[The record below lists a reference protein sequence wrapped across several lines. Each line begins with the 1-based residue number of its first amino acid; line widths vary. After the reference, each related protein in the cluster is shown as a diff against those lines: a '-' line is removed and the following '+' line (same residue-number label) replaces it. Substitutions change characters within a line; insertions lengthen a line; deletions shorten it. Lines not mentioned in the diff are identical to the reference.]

1 MVSLIL
7 AFMFQT
13 AGPAPLP
20 FSADL
25 PPGPPGMEAAA
36 EVGGAG
42 MSLSG
47 PAASGAPVIAMM
59 SETVGPDETAL
70 VTGKNLNGAVW
81 HYAVDGQRPLIRSVP
96 GQVLPVSAEDRSA
109 VVLPDAG
116 ALAGTALVFAE
127 KDGLFSRPFRI
138 NGPRMFW
145 LSPASV
151 RQVNGDT
158 SGEPLTLYGKNL
170 FVSGKEPRLYI
181 SGPGYS
187 GFRTVMDDAHEN
199 RIQCLL
205 PADLQT
211 GDYSVWVHN
220 GTGRSH
226 GWSAPLSF
234 SVFPSSESSQQ
245 VRTAAPVEDPVEN
258 RLTLQA
264 LLDEGGP
271 VELQA
276 GRYVI
281 DRPLVISAHYTTL
294 KGASCGTGFDY
305 STGTVS
311 GGVYT
316 VISYDGTNCLD
327 EVIRVEA
334 RNTVISDLVL
344 INGHAGGVD
353 RHQLIEVREKTC
365 AIRNVRFVLYD
376 DRAWGPGGPP
386 RRWANIMTDPNP
398 TSSGATNAYID
409 DGCVFFNYSGDAR
422 GRVDSCHFY
431 TVSTGVRIGTLQNS
445 DLTLNA
451 VVPAVRQVSVRNS
464 FFYGHYAGEANRQVN
479 GGYGSGRAT
488 GVVIYNGKEIEVSG
502 NHFQSVD
509 RARRRMLNRSVLSVN
524 SSTRDVYIA
533 GNTSIDCG
541 TATWASMPN
550 NQGEQFLFHYRYTK
564 GGLFDVVSAEP
575 RAVTVNTAVGTPDA
589 GYLTRWYAQDQRG
602 GWVPGEVGKNDHWFV
617 FVSDG
622 TGIGQY
628 RRVTAMTKTGST
640 ARLELE
646 SDWRLPPDSGSRICL
661 FVPMHHLIVR
671 DNYVDCGNLG
681 GTKTHLVT
689 LWNDC
694 IDNIIRGNTGV
705 NLSAGVTVNGM
716 LWGPNSWNLVEGN
729 TFSNMYRFTGGD
741 VTSITNAFIAFQ
753 FATTRETAPGN
764 TIWPTEGLYGIGN
777 AARHNIGEVA
787 GCGAVM
793 ANAYYGD
800 TNRHTDPFEEH
811 ESLGGRGMQL
821 CVVEKNRFEQV
832 GAGVLADCSVQSGIV
847 RQNRFS
853 GVSTNRFIIFRSG
866 HEPPLTQI
874 LDLENTN

>member
-1 MVSLIL
+1 MIWFSL
-7 AFMFQT
+7 AFLFHV
-13 AGPAPLP
+13 AGPTPLP
-20 FSADL
+20 ASPDI
-25 PPGPPGMEAAA
+25 PPGPPGLEAPA
-36 EVGGAG
+36 EIGGAG
-42 MSLSG
+42 MLLSG
-47 PAASGAPVIAMM
+47 AAAEGAPVIAMM
-59 SETVGPDETAL
+59 SETAGPDETAS
-70 VTGKNLNGAVW
+70 VTGKNLDGAVW

-96 GQVLPVSAEDRSA
+96 GQVLSVSAADRSA
-109 VVLPDAG
+109 VVLPDVDS
-116 ALAGTALVFAE
+116 LKGTTLVFAE
-127 KDGLFSRPFRI
+127 KNGLFSRPFRI

-151 RQVNGDT
+151 RQIKGDT
-158 SGEPLTLYGKNL
+158 SGNLLTVYGKNL
-170 FVSGKEPRLYI
+170 FVPGSEPRLYI
-181 SGPGYS
+181 SGPGRS
-187 GFRTVMDDAHEN
+187 GFQTVLASAHEN
-199 RIQCLL
+199 RIQCVL
-205 PADLQT
+205 PEDLQT
-211 GDYSVWVHN
+211 GKYSVWVHN

-234 SVFPSSESSQQ
+234 SVFSSSQSSKSI
-245 VRTAAPVEDPVEN
+245 RTAAPVEDPSEN
-258 RLTLQA
+258 RMNIQA

-281 DRPLVISAHYTTL
+281 DQPLVISSHYTTL
-294 KGASCGTGFDY
+294 RGVSCGTGFDY
-305 STGTVS
+305 ESGTVS
-311 GGVYT
+311 GAVHT
-316 VISYDGTNCLD
+316 VIGYDGTNCLD

-344 INGHAGGVD
+344 INGHGGGVD

-365 AIRNVRFVLYD
+365 EIRNVRFVLYD

-386 RRWANIMTDPNP
+386 RKWANSMIDPNP
-398 TSSGATNAYID
+398 SASGATDAYID
-409 DGCVFFNYSGDAR
+409 DGCVFFNYSGDVR
-422 GRVDSCHFY
+422 GLVDSCHFH

-464 FFYGHYAGEANRQVN
+464 VFYGYYAGEANRKAN
-479 GGYGSGRAT
+479 ANGSGRAT

-502 NHFQSVD
+502 NHFQSVN
-509 RARRRMLNRSVLSVN
+509 RAQRRMLNRSVLSFN
-524 SSTRDVYIA
+524 SSTRDVYISD
-533 GNTSIDCG
+533 NTSFDCG
-541 TATWASMPN
+541 TATWAPMPN

-564 GGLFDVVSAEP
+564 GGLFDVISSEG
-575 RAVTVNTAVGTPDA
+575 RAVTVNTSVGTPDA

-617 FVSDG
+617 FVVDG

-628 RRVTAMTKTGST
+628 RRVTAMSKEGST
-640 ARLELE
+640 ARFELE
-646 SDWRLPPDSGSRICL
+646 SDWRLRPDSGSRICL

-671 DNYVDCGNLG
+671 DNHVDCGNLG

-777 AARHNIGEVA
+777 AARHNFGEVA

-800 TNRHTDPFEEH
+800 SSRHTDPFEEH
-811 ESLGGRGMQL
+811 ESLAGRGMQL
-821 CVVEKNRFEQV
+821 CVFEKNRFEQV

-847 RQNRFS
+847 RKNRFS
-853 GVSTNRFIIFRSG
+853 GVSTNRFIIFRPG
-866 HEPPLTQI
+866 HEPPLAQI
-874 LDLENTN
+874 LELENSN